1 MPASG
6 NRRCPTPELLR
17 CNAKVIRRWFTY
29 GVRQSGQT
37 SSLSVTGQS
46 SIRGGFR
53 LSSSIADQDGNDVDQ
68 PPRTGACSPRCHKVH
83 TSNNCGV
90 GRSRRR
96 TITASD
102 DHGVGR
108 SRRRTITASDNHGV
122 GQSRRRTITASD
134 NHGVGQSRR
143 RTITASDNHGVRRSG
158 CRQSR
163 RRVFASDGHPKHKT
177 VRSQ

>member
-17 CNAKVIRRWFTY
+17 CNVKVIRRWFTY

-46 SIRGGFR
+46 SIRRGIR
-53 LSSSIADQDGNDVDQ
+53 LVSSIADQDGNDVDQ

-83 TSNNCGV
+83 TSNNYGV

-108 SRRRTITASDNHGV
+108 SRRRTITASDDRGVVNHGDECSHLMV
-122 GQSRRRTITASD
+122 IQNIERFGPNSFNLTRMKSD
-134 NHGVGQSRR
+134 CSPGN
-143 RTITASDNHGVRRSG
+143 
-158 CRQSR
+158 RQH
-163 RRVFASDGHPKHKT
+163 D
-177 VRSQ
+177 